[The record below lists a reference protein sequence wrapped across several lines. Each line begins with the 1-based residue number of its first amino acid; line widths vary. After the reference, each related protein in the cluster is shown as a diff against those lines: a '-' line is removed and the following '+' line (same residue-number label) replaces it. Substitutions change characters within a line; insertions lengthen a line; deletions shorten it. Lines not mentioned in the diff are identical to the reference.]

1 MPKLDKKKAELE
13 ELRVYRNFALT
24 SLLAIIG
31 FVVIKLIDIHLWVLV
46 LSFVAIIILGI
57 GVFLLQKKIVKLI
70 KEIGRL

>member
-1 MPKLDKKKAELE
+1 MPKLDEKKAELE

-31 FVVIKLIDIHLWVLV
+31 FVVIKLIDIHLWILV

-70 KEIGRL
+70 KEIWRL

>member
-1 MPKLDKKKAELE
+1 MLKLDEKKVELE

>member
-1 MPKLDKKKAELE
+1 MPKLDEKKAELE

-31 FVVIKLIDIHLWVLV
+31 FVVIKLIDIHLCILV

>member
-1 MPKLDKKKAELE
+1 MPKLDEKKAELE

-31 FVVIKLIDIHLWVLV
+31 FVVTKLIDIHLWVLI

>member
-1 MPKLDKKKAELE
+1 MSKLDEKKAELE

-31 FVVIKLIDIHLWVLV
+31 FVVTKLIDIHLWVLV

>member
-1 MPKLDKKKAELE
+1 MPKLDEKKAELE

-31 FVVIKLIDIHLWVLV
+31 FVVTKLIDIHLWVLV

>member
-1 MPKLDKKKAELE
+1 MPKLDEKKAELE

-31 FVVIKLIDIHLWVLV
+31 FVVIKLIDIHLWILV

-57 GVFLLQKKIVKLI
+57 GVFFVA
-70 KEIGRL
+70 KENS